1 MRNIEERYRT
11 VVETIP
17 DPYAEYDLAGNIVF
31 PNQAF
36 AIETGYSREELQ
48 GMNYRAF
55 LDDRNADLAMQIF
68 RNVLRTGE
76 PIKNFELTWR
86 NKDGEEKI
94 TELSVG
100 LTRDADGNPIRYQ
113 SVYHNITQQRHMEA
127 ALRHAKEAAERANRA
142 KDDLISN
149 VSHELRTP
157 MTTILEGVSQVL
169 DGILGPTT
177 EEQRE
182 FLGIVQAST
191 KRLSCLIDD
200 LLDLSKIEAG
210 RLEIQKERV
219 DMVSIVER
227 VTKLFKPQADVKNIQ
242 IKTNFTE
249 SVIEAYIDQDK
260 IVQVW
265 DNLISNALKFTKRGH
280 VELSVGKQ
288 EDLVICSV
296 RDTGIGIQAEDI
308 SKIFS
313 KFHQVRRNRG
323 PEEKGTGLGL
333 TIAKAIVELH
343 GGTISVSSGPEQG
356 STFTFKL
363 PRAPLR

>member
-1 MRNIEERYRT
+1 MYNNEERYRT

-36 AIETGYSREELQ
+36 VIETGYRREELQ

-86 NKDGEEKI
+86 NKNGEEKI
-94 TELSVG
+94 TELSVS
-100 LTRDADGNPIRYQ
+100 LTRDTRGNPIRYQ
-113 SVYHNITQQRHMEA
+113 SIYHNITEQRHMEA

-157 MTTILEGVSQVL
+157 MTTIFEGVSQVL

-177 EEQRE
+177 EDQRE

-191 KRLSCLIDD
+191 KRLSGLIDD
-200 LLDLSKIEAG
+200 LLDISKIEAG
-210 RLEIQKERV
+210 QLQIQKEQV
-219 DMVSIVER
+219 DMVEIIKH
-227 VTKLFKPQADVKNIQ
+227 VTKLFKPQADARDIQ
-242 IKTNFTE
+242 IKANFSE
-249 SVIEAYIDQDK
+249 SVIEVYIDQDK
-260 IVQVW
+260 MLQVW
-265 DNLISNALKFTKRGH
+265 HNLVSNALKFTNQGH
-280 VELSVGKQ
+280 VELSVSIQ
-288 EDLVICSV
+288 ENLVICSV
-296 RDTGIGIQAEDI
+296 TDTGIGIRSDDI
-308 SKIFS
+308 PRIFG
-313 KFHQVRRNRG
+313 KFYQVRRNQG
-323 PEEKGTGLGL
+323 VQEKGTGLGL
-333 TIAKAIVELH
+333 AIARTIIELH
-343 GGTISVSSGPEQG
+343 GGTISVKSVPGQG
-356 STFTFKL
+356 STFTFEI
-363 PRAPLR
+363 PNVPLY

>member
-1 MRNIEERYRT
+1 MYNTEERYRT

-36 AIETGYSREELQ
+36 VIETGYSREELQ

-86 NKDGEEKI
+86 NKNGEEKI
-94 TELSVG
+94 TELSVS
-100 LTRDADGNPIRYQ
+100 LTRDTRGNPIRYQ
-113 SVYHNITQQRHMEA
+113 SVYHNITEQRHMEA
-127 ALRHAKEAAERANRA
+127 ALRQAKKAAERANRA

-177 EEQRE
+177 EDQRE
-182 FLGIVQAST
+182 FLNIVRVNT
-191 KRLSCLIDD
+191 KRLSRLIDD
-200 LLDLSKIEAG
+200 LLDISKIEAG
-210 RLEIQKERV
+210 QMRIQKEQA
-219 DMVSIVER
+219 DMVEIIKH
-227 VTKLFKPQADVKNIQ
+227 VTKLFKPQADARNIQ
-242 IKTNFTE
+242 MKANFTE
-249 SVIEAYIDQDK
+249 SVIEACVDPDK
-260 IVQVW
+260 MLQVW
-265 DNLISNALKFTKRGH
+265 DNLVSNALKFTKQGH
-280 VELSVGKQ
+280 VELSVRKQ
-288 EDLVICSV
+288 ENLVICSV
-296 RDTGIGIQAEDI
+296 KDTGIGIRNEDI
-308 SKIFS
+308 PKIFS
-313 KFHQVRRNRG
+313 KFYQVRKNQG

-333 TIAKAIVELH
+333 AIARAIVESH
-343 GGTISVSSGPEQG
+343 GGTISVKSVPGQG
-356 STFTFKL
+356 STFTFEF
-363 PRAPLR
+363 PQTPLY